1 MLLEDL
7 EVWKRRGY
15 KLQAQKKQQ
24 HTDNIISIIVATA
37 LCAIALYVID
47 GMRDLFPSVAVSTSI
62 MKLPLIQLTSFVFL
76 LWELWVLARSFR
88 SMSSDWLQSGEI
100 KDTEYL
106 LHCYDK
112 IRGRIT
118 CVEGCVLGTN
128 IWFLKVNNP

>member
-1 MLLEDL
+1 ME
-7 EVWKRRGY
+7 ETGY

-100 KDTEYL
+100 KDAEYL

-112 IRGRIT
+112 IRDYDAMTEKR
-118 CVEGCVLGTN
+118 
-128 IWFLKVNNP
+128 KVSCGHLRF